1 MTDSP
6 PDDARPGSA
15 EANMRRALGLHGDA
29 SRQSAT
35 DHSTSIMQGSH
46 PQRRRFVRDGEVPV
60 TVIHRD
66 HRPEDSSSI
75 NQLDAA
81 RQAIRS
87 QATAR
92 EHAERALAE
101 AQATIRAVQTAL
113 AHERLAKDEV
123 IRRAEV
129 EKQGLQTVQAELVVE
144 RALRDRLERSL
155 RDAET
160 TIQNLHARLH
170 DVRTELTMESLARKR
185 AEDTVRDPARG
196 VTKSAAGGEV
206 ADAPIRRPVGRPRKI
221 AVVPLLEHAVALP
234 AKAKV
239 GAMIDKKGTD
249 KKGSAKAT
257 RAARLPAGKPI
268 KWWLTEVESSKA

>member
-29 SRQSAT
+29 ARQSAT
-35 DHSTSIMQGSH
+35 DHSTGIMQGSH

-66 HRPEDSSSI
+66 HRQEDSSSI

-113 AHERLAKDEV
+113 AHERLAKDEM

-155 RDAET
+155 RDSET

-170 DVRTELTMESLARKR
+170 EVRTELTMESLARKK
-185 AEDTVRDPARG
+185 AEDTVRDAARG
-196 VTKSAAGGEV
+196 VTKSVGRDEV
-206 ADAPIRRPVGRPRKI
+206 VDAPVRRPVGRPRKI
-221 AVVPLLEHAVALP
+221 AVVPLMENTVEP
-234 AKAKV
+234 SAKAQA
-239 GAMIDKKGTD
+239 GRIADKKGL
-249 KKGSAKAT
+249 AKAP

-268 KWWLTEVESSKA
+268 KWWLTETESSKA